1 MPWRNIKHA
10 EKHTNRAIRQSL
22 NLSLIALMLIAVL
35 AWSAIA
41 IQSRALGAV
50 QSDLDFF
57 RDVTALRSR
66 VDKISDA
73 GLRFAMNH
81 PSLTDIDRMQAID
94 AMRRDRDVILGS
106 GRSLKELISG
116 RGGSES
122 RKSADY
128 VVQFE
133 EMLSQMSANLE
144 KLSKTQ
150 DPEALTTIAV
160 ETSQL
165 AFDAS
170 QLSVVIRDDRI
181 SSLDRDTAK
190 AELYGLEAGVGVTIV
205 SILLMIFV
213 VIPSTKRLKD
223 TTQFALDLA
232 TEKETTNI
240 ELEEARVELN
250 LQCDQMAESVEYA
263 DSQRKM
269 YEAASKR
276 FQALLEGLPAGCLT
290 FDTDG
295 TVREWNQAMSQL
307 LEVDTIRAIHCSLD
321 AVLSELKTESGLNNL
336 VETVAAGNNFPS
348 TDWTIT
354 TKSGAH
360 KVLSVSAFPLTNQ
373 SGDVYGGIT
382 NMVDV
387 TERRLIER
395 ELEEKNR
402 LLSALASQDGLT
414 GLMNHITFQK
424 NLEVEFNTG
433 REMAIILLDVDHFKQ
448 YNDSFGHP
456 AGDDVLKGVAEL
468 MHEFVL
474 PPDVAARYGGEEFAI
489 ALFDRSPSEVL
500 DIAED
505 IRQAFDGRTWPNRE
519 ITASFGV
526 AFRLPTTRSHR
537 ELIELADRGL
547 YQSKARGRNC
557 VSVVENSADAA

>member
-1 MPWRNIKHA
+1 MPWRNIKTA
-10 EKHTNRAIRQSL
+10 ETHTRRAIRQSL
-22 NLSLIALMLIAVL
+22 NFSLIALMLIAVL

-41 IQSRALGAV
+41 IQSRALSAV
-50 QSDLDFF
+50 QSDLNFF

-66 VDKISDA
+66 IDKVSDA
-73 GLRFAMNH
+73 ALRFAINQQLL
-81 PSLTDIDRMQAID
+81 SDLDRKKAID
-94 AMRRDRDVILGS
+94 NMRRDRDVIMGG
-106 GRSLKELISG
+106 GRSLKELISD
-116 RGGSES
+116 RDSSNARE
-122 RKSADY
+122 RADY
-128 VVQFE
+128 IVKFE
-133 EMLSQMSANLE
+133 EMLSQMSSNLE
-144 KLSKTQ
+144 RMSRAEDHKS
-150 DPEALTTIAV
+150 LTSLAV

-170 QLSVVIRDDRI
+170 QLSVLIRDERI
-181 SSLDRDTAK
+181 SSLDKDSAQ
-190 AELYGLEAGVGVTIV
+190 AELYGLEAGVGVTVV
-205 SILLMIFV
+205 SILLMLFV

-223 TTQFALDLA
+223 ITQYALDLA
-232 TEKETTNI
+232 IETESANVK
-240 ELEEARVELN
+240 LEEVKVELHR
-250 LQCDQMAESVEYA
+250 QCDQMAESVEYA
-263 DSQRKM
+263 DAQRHM
-269 YEAASKR
+269 YETASKR
-276 FQALLEGLPAGCLT
+276 FQALIEGLPAGCLT
-290 FDTDG
+290 FDTAG
-295 TVREWNQAMSQL
+295 TVREWNLAMSKL
-307 LEVDTIRAIHCSLD
+307 LEVEAVRAIHCSLE
-321 AVLSELKTESGLNNL
+321 AVLGELKSEDGLHNL
-336 VETVAAGNNFPS
+336 VETVAAGKTFPS

-354 TKSGAH
+354 TMSGAH

-373 SGDVYGGIT
+373 SGEVYGGIT
-382 NMVDV
+382 NMIDV

-433 REMAIILLDVDHFKQ
+433 REMAIILLDVDHFKL

-456 AGDDVLKGVAEL
+456 AGDAVLKGVAEV

-489 ALFDRSPSEVL
+489 ALFDRTPTEVL
-500 DIAED
+500 EIAER
-505 IRQAFDGRTWPNRE
+505 IRQAFDGRSWPNRA

-526 AFRLPTTRSHR
+526 AFRLPSTASHR

-557 VSVVENSADAA
+557 VSVVENSSEAA